1 MLSPCH
7 SLSWLH
13 WAWKADVISFSEK
26 SSIFFD
32 TFDCVVWLL
41 HKIFFAPC
49 RESWPWSARAP
60 SSPFPWSSSGHA
72 ACDGKC
78 DQCICVI
85 CRFLLDLSPS
95 PFTFLALPPL
105 IDIVPGE
112 PTLGLPVISW
122 FCTTRYNK
130 ASLQQGIFKSVA
142 NSWFWSPPW
151 WSLHQLDHFLELLG
165 ADVDLLLWSKGQH
178 VLWLNAKGRLALWAS
193 VFEMSTS
200 T

>member
-1 MLSPCH
+1 MPLTE
-7 SLSWLH
+7 LATLG
-13 WAWKADVISFSEK
+13 
-26 SSIFFD
+26 
-32 TFDCVVWLL
+32 L
-41 HKIFFAPC
+41 
-49 RESWPWSARAP
+49 ESWCDFVLREVFNLLWHLWLCCLIVAQNLLCTLSRVLALVSPSTFIAISLVIFGTGCLRWKVWSMYLCHL
-60 SSPFPWSSSGHA
+60 SF
-72 ACDGKC
+72 
-78 DQCICVI
+78 
-85 CRFLLDLSPS
+85 FLLYLSPS

-122 FCTTRYNK
+122 FCTTRHNM
-130 ASLQQGIFKSVA
+130 ASLQLGIFKSVA

>member
-1 MLSPCH
+1 MPLTE
-7 SLSWLH
+7 LATLG
-13 WAWKADVISFSEK
+13 
-26 SSIFFD
+26 
-32 TFDCVVWLL
+32 L
-41 HKIFFAPC
+41 
-49 RESWPWSARAP
+49 ESWCDFVLREVFNLLWHLWLCCLIVAQNLLCHLVASLGLGQPEHLHRH
-60 SSPFPWSSSGHA
+60 FLGHLRDMLPA
-72 ACDGKC
+72 MES
-78 DQCICVI
+78 VI
-85 CRFLLDLSPS
+85 NVFVSFVVFLLYLSPS
-95 PFTFLALPPL
+95 SFTFLALPPL

-122 FCTTRYNK
+122 FCTIRYNK

-151 WSLHQLDHFLELLG
+151 WSLHQLDYFLELLG

-178 VLWLNAKGRLALWAS
+178 VLWLNAKGKLALWAS

>member
-41 HKIFFAPC
+41 HKIFFATLSRVLALVSPSTFIAISLVIFGTC
-49 RESWPWSARAP
+49 CLRWKVWSMYLC
-60 SSPFPWSSSGHA
+60 H
-72 ACDGKC
+72 
-78 DQCICVI
+78 
-85 CRFLLDLSPS
+85 LSPS

-122 FCTTRYNK
+122 FCRTRHNM
-130 ASLQQGIFKSVA
+130 ASLQLGIFKSVA

-165 ADVDLLLWSKGQH
+165 ADVDLLLWPKGQH

-200 T
+200 THSSY